1 MTVRVRFPPSPT
13 GFLHVGSARTALFN
27 WLFARSQGGTFVLR
41 IEDTDRDRSSEEMV
55 SAIFDGLRWLEIDWD
70 EGPFFQSAGIERH
83 RRDVDALLASGH
95 AYRDFSSTEEM
106 KRLREV
112 DPVRARAYPRE
123 YSEGLAPGEAGERA
137 AAGESHAV
145 RFRVEPGET
154 SWEDA
159 VHGLTSFKNEDIED
173 LVLLRS
179 DRTPTYNLAVAS
191 DDADSAITHVIR
203 GDDHISNTPKQILL
217 LRALGRPLPLYA
229 HTPMILGEDGKKLSK
244 RHGATSVA
252 EYADL
257 GILPDAMVN
266 FLALIGWSPGN
277 DEELLTRAEL
287 IEKFSLDRV
296 LKKSA
301 VFDHTKLDW
310 LNRQHMARL
319 PADQLAASLV
329 EGMGPGRAVAERKIA
344 EDKAW
349 FLHAIDVL
357 RPRSK
362 SVADLAQLIEAYLAD
377 AVEYDPSAVSQHWK
391 TDPAVATSY
400 LKALESRFAE
410 VTWETE
416 ALEGALRGLAEERGV
431 PAAKLIHPLR
441 VALTGSAASPGIF
454 EVLGLLGREPALRR
468 IRSAVEYLE
477 TNARADS

>member
-1 MTVRVRFPPSPT
+1 
-13 GFLHVGSARTALFN
+13 
-27 WLFARSQGGTFVLR
+27 
-41 IEDTDRDRSSEEMV
+41 MV
-55 SAIFDGLRWLEIDWD
+55 SAILDGLRWLEIDWD

-95 AYRDFSSTEEM
+95 AYRDFSLPEELA
-106 KRLREV
+106 RLRDE
-112 DPVRARAYPRE
+112 DPARARRYPRDQADR
-123 YSEGLAPGEAGERA
+123 LASGEADARA
-137 AAGESHAV
+137 AAGEPHAV

-159 VHGLTSFKNEDIED
+159 VHGTLAFQNDEIED

-191 DDADSAITHVIR
+191 DDAESAITHVIR

-217 LRALGRPLPLYA
+217 LRALGKPVPLYA

-244 RHGATSVA
+244 RHGATSVE
-252 EYADL
+252 EYAKL

-266 FLALIGWSPGN
+266 FLALLGWSPGN

-301 VFDHTKLDW
+301 VFDHAKLDW

-319 PADQLAASLV
+319 PAERLAESALQ
-329 EGMGPGRAVAERKIA
+329 EMGPARAALERKMA

-349 FLHAIDVL
+349 ILQAIDVL
-357 RPRSK
+357 RPRSR
-362 SVADLAQLIEAYLAD
+362 SVAELAQQIEAYLGEG
-377 AVEYDPSAVSQHWK
+377 VEYDPGAVAQHWSR
-391 TDPAVATSY
+391 DPATATDY
-400 LKALESRFAE
+400 LRALEERFAA
-410 VTWETE
+410 VPWE
-416 ALEGALRGLAEERGV
+416 AADLEGALRGLADERGV
-431 PAAKLIHPLR
+431 AAAKLIHPLR
-441 VALTGSAASPGIF
+441 VALTGTAASPGIF
-454 EVLGLLGREPALRR
+454 EVLGLLGRERALRR
-468 IRSAVEYLE
+468 VRAALEYLE
-477 TNARADS
+477 KGGRADA